1 MKLEEY
7 RRQLGLSQ
15 SELARLS
22 GLTYVTISKA
32 ESGKPIAGA
41 TARAICKALSKELNR
56 TVQISDIEGL
66 NVRV

>member
-7 RRQLGLSQ
+7 RKQLGLSQ
-15 SELARLS
+15 SELARLAE
-22 GLTYVTISKA
+22 LTYVTISKA
-32 ESGKPIAGA
+32 ESGKSISGA

-56 TVQISDIEGL
+56 PVQISDIEGL